1 MPYKGGKR
9 SRATLKYDRDWYL
22 PHSAKAN
29 MPEHEKQIRE
39 EYSRL
44 RSIARKRL
52 ERIQGTEWET
62 SDIYRQNVGKFKPLS
77 QIKPTELPGYLDA
90 VSRFILSERSS
101 IKGLERYRKASVENL
116 QKQGFSF
123 VNEKNYNEVV
133 RFLEATR
140 ISNLNRLFDSYRQA
154 EWFTDVKEKG
164 LKMNTE
170 EFKAAY
176 KKFIRNEVRKQRKR
190 GVSISSNVLKDALKN
205 VDELF

>member
-9 SRATLKYDRDWYL
+9 SRATLKYDREWYL

-52 ERIQGTEWET
+52 ERIQGTEWES

-77 QIKPTELPGYLDA
+77 QIKPNELPGYLDA
-90 VSRFILSERSS
+90 VSRFVIAQRSS
-101 IKGLERYRKASVENL
+101 IKGLEQYRKASVENL
-116 QKQGFSF
+116 QQQGFSF
-123 VNEKNYNEVV
+123 VNEKNYNDVV
-133 RFLEATR
+133 RFLEAAR

-164 LKMNTE
+164 LKMDTA

-176 KKFIRNEVRKQRKR
+176 KKFIRQEVREQRKR
-190 GVSISSNVLKDALKN
+190 GVAISAKVLKDSLKN

>member
-1 MPYKGGKR
+1 MSYKGGKR
-9 SRATLKYDRDWYL
+9 KRATLKYDREWYL

-52 ERIQGTEWET
+52 ERIQGTEWES

-77 QIKPTELPGYLDA
+77 QISESELPGYLDA
-90 VSRFILSERSS
+90 VSRFVISQRSS
-101 IKGLERYRKASVENL
+101 IKGLEQYRKASVENL

-133 RFLEATR
+133 RFFEAAR
-140 ISNLNRLFDSYRQA
+140 IANINRLFDSYRQA

-164 LKMNTE
+164 LKMNTT

-176 KKFIRNEVRKQRKR
+176 KKFIKHEVREQRKR
-190 GVSISSNVLKDALKN
+190 GVAISAKVLKDALKN

>member
-22 PHSAKAN
+22 PHIAKAN

-90 VSRFILSERSS
+90 VSRFVLAQRSS
-101 IKGLERYRKASVENL
+101 IKGLESYRKASVENL

-133 RFLEATR
+133 RFLESTR

-154 EWFTDVKEKG
+154 EWFAETKEKG

-176 KKFIRNEVRKQRKR
+176 KKFIRQEVREQRKR
-190 GVSISSNVLKDALKN
+190 GVSISAKTLKGMLKN

>member
-9 SRATLKYDRDWYL
+9 ERATLKYDRDWYL

-52 ERIQGTEWET
+52 DRIRGTEWES

-77 QIKPTELPGYLDA
+77 QISQSELPGYLDA
-90 VSRFILSERSS
+90 VSRFVLAQRSS
-101 IKGLERYRKASVENL
+101 IKGLEQYRKASVETL

-133 RFLEATR
+133 RFLEVSR
-140 ISNLNRLFDSYRQA
+140 IANLNRLFDSYRQA
-154 EWFTDVKEKG
+154 EWFTDVKEIG
-164 LKMNTE
+164 LKMKTE

-176 KKFIRNEVRKQRKR
+176 KNFIRKEVQERRKR
-190 GVSISSNVLKDALKN
+190 GVKISAKVLKDALKN

>member
-9 SRATLKYDRDWYL
+9 ERATLKYDRDWYL

-52 ERIQGTEWET
+52 DRIRGTEWES
-62 SDIYRQNVGKFKPLS
+62 SDIYHQNVGKFKPLS
-77 QIKPTELPGYLDA
+77 QISQSELPGYLDA
-90 VSRFILSERSS
+90 VSRFVLAQRSS
-101 IKGLERYRKASVENL
+101 IKGLEQYRKASVENL

-133 RFLEATR
+133 RFLEVSR
-140 ISNLNRLFDSYRQA
+140 IANLNRLFDSYRQA
-154 EWFTDVKEKG
+154 EWFTDVKEIG

-176 KKFIRNEVRKQRKR
+176 KKFIRKEMRERRKR
-190 GVSISSNVLKDALKN
+190 GVKISAKVLKDALKN